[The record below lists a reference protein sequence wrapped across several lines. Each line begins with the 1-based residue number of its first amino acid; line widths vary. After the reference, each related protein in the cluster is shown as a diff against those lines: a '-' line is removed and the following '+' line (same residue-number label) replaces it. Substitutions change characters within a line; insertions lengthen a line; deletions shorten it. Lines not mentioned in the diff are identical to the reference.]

1 MAGAAQLVC
10 IKDFEEKAEQNMPD
24 GLLQYFK
31 AGAGQGHSLRFC
43 QEAFLR

>member
-1 MAGAAQLVC
+1 MAGVAHLLC
-10 IKDFEEKAEQNMPD
+10 IKDFEEKAEEQLAD